1 MPRSPTFAE
10 CFRFPIATPHA
21 RRDLFVGGTLLLLT
35 FPGWIL
41 NMGHRLEVVH
51 HVWDGEQP
59 YFRGFAP
66 WGFTFRRG
74 LLAFI
79 AIAVYL
85 APSVSVGTLAWL
97 TRPGAFAQCAAY
109 LSVLLFL
116 VGIFALPGGM
126 TTNAVERDLTYL
138 VRPDL
143 ALRVALAGGREY
155 LKAWLVAACAI
166 VLSFGGLLAGGIGF
180 LYSSVWAWTVVGF
193 AFTIALQDA
202 PEVHRSSANA
212 VV

>member
-1 MPRSPTFAE
+1 MRRSPTFAE
-10 CFRFPIATPHA
+10 SFRFPVATPDA
-21 RRDLFVGGTLLLLT
+21 RRDLLVGGTMLLLT

-51 HVWDGEQP
+51 HVWDGERP

-74 LLAFI
+74 LLAFTAI
-79 AIAVYL
+79 AIYL
-85 APSVSVGTLAWL
+85 APSSIVGGLALLSW
-97 TRPGAFAQCAAY
+97 PGVFAQSAMW
-109 LSVLLFL
+109 LSVLLFML
-116 VGIFALPGGM
+116 GIFALPGGM
-126 TTNAVERDLTYL
+126 TTNAVEGDMTYL
-138 VRPDL
+138 VRPDR

-166 VLSFGGLLAGGIGF
+166 VLSFAGLLAGGIGF

-193 AFTIALQDA
+193 AFTTALQDA
-202 PEVHRSSANA
+202 PEVHRSSADA